1 MRFVHLFQAVSTG
14 LLQQIPIVGPVL
26 QSILAERS
34 QAVLEQRLVELLQ
47 QLADSRQTTLVET
60 NHPTLVPTLLMAE
73 AEVEHR
79 LERSAAPQHRFLYLA
94 ADEYAS
100 SVRTYE
106 IVVQYSFLWRSF
118 HKDKANK
125 QEAIAKVGQIAA
137 GDVIA
142 LGYRANK
149 SFRLLLPLV
158 VLETGPYTVP
168 IDTREFPNRNYSPFV
183 WANDTLSQV
192 LQKEGY
198 GSDPVFRRQTG
209 VNVRPLF
216 AEVSTDLQGSFPSP
230 GIGAIWSHD
239 HPHVPAAV
247 RDWIASL

>member
-47 QLADSRQTTLVET
+47 QLADSRQATLVET

-94 ADEYAS
+94 SDEYAS
-100 SVRTYE
+100 AVRTYE

-118 HKDKANK
+118 HKANE
-125 QEAIAKVGQIAA
+125 QANANVGQIAA

-142 LGYRANK
+142 LGYRANG

-168 IDTREFPNRNYSPFV
+168 IDTNRNYSPFV
-183 WANDTLSQV
+183 WADDTLSQV
-192 LQKEGY
+192 LQKEEY

-216 AEVSTDLQGSFPSP
+216 AEVTTDLQVSFPSP
-230 GIGAIWSHD
+230 GINAIWFHD
-239 HPHVPAAV
+239 HPRVPAAV